1 MMFFR
6 FVLQL
11 WNMSFL
17 LKEKQQL
24 KDVFFYNMSHDTTKH
39 VFGVCDQVRLKPV
52 CSTTEASWSLEIS
65 DLASLGITLSRQR
78 TTKVLIRLRG
88 CAGWSAP
95 LLFAYGR
102 MVFSWC
108 GSHINEAL
116 QLCKPRPEK
125 TFLRSLRPGK
135 TQIGLHSTEA
145 R

>member
-1 MMFFR
+1 MFFC

-24 KDVFFYNMSHDTTKH
+24 KDVFFYNMSHDTTKR

-88 CAGWSAP
+88 CTGWSRP

-102 MVFSWC
+102 IVFSWC
-108 GSHINEAL
+108 GSHIHEAL
-116 QLCKPRPEK
+116 QLCKPCPEK
-125 TFLRSLRPGK
+125 VSFLRSLRPGK